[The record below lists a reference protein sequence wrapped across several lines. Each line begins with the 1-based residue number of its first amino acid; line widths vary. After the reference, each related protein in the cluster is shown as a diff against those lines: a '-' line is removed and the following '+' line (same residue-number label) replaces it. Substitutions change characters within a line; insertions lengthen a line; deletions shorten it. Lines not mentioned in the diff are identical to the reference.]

1 MSEQGNEFYQFL
13 QDSVRSG
20 ELRRVV
26 FSGPAQTA
34 DAIIRV
40 DVRPVTLRGQVHY
53 QFASRTATQEF
64 HANRHAEDA
73 LSECRQLLDGRFRN
87 ARAEAASGQLEAT
100 LAKSGRW
107 ALRRTTTTNA
117 AVPVPDSHNA
127 QRNYLIPEGIPCPFL
142 IHTGVMNASGTV
154 RASQF
159 RKFRQINRF
168 LEFIQDIADALPENR
183 PIEVIDFGCGKSY
196 LTFATHYLLTQV
208 LKKPCRI
215 LGLDRRTDVVATC
228 TAIRD
233 TLHLEGLSFATGEI
247 AGFRPDTSPDMVISL
262 HACDTATDDAL
273 AQSVQWGARVILAV
287 PCCQHEM
294 NQLMTGNPLQPL
306 TSYGITR
313 ERFCTLATD
322 SMRASLMTAAGYQS
336 QILEFIDM
344 EHTPKNL
351 LLRCVRRAAG
361 PEESR
366 GLVPSRLQ
374 EIEHFRNGLN
384 LPPLTLERKLREQF
398 LSCES
403 NTSPDTRDK
412 RTPLPPLS
420 DFPGDA
426 S

>member
-1 MSEQGNEFYQFL
+1 MSEQDHEFYQFL
-13 QDSVRSG
+13 QDSVTSG
-20 ELRRVV
+20 GLRRVV
-26 FSGPAQTA
+26 FSGPANTA

-73 LSECRQLLDGRFRN
+73 LLECRQLLDGRFRN

-168 LEFIQDIADALPENR
+168 LEFIQDIVDALPEDR
-183 PIEVIDFGCGKSY
+183 PIEVVDFGCGKSY

-294 NQLMTGNPLQPL
+294 HQLMTGNPLPPL
-306 TSYGITR
+306 TSFGITR

-322 SMRASLMTAAGYQS
+322 SMRASLMAAAGYQS

-366 GLVPSRLQ
+366 GLIPSRLQ
-374 EIEHFRNGLN
+374 EIQHFRSGLN
-384 LPPLTLERKLREQF
+384 LPPLTLERKLREHF
-398 LSCES
+398 LSGES
-403 NTSPDTRDK
+403 QTTPDTRDQI
-412 RTPLPPLS
+412 TPLPSLS
-420 DFPGDA
+420 DSAGDA